1 MLRTMAELAISDR
14 RPGARALCPR
24 WTILAP
30 AFRPLAI
37 TLAVSVAVSVAVTF
51 ALLCTLSAAGQR
63 LPKAQELGLRGTIL
77 D

>member
-1 MLRTMAELAISDR
+1 VLRTMAELAASDR
-14 RPGARALCPR
+14 RPGARVFCLR

-30 AFRPLAI
+30 AFRPLAM
-37 TLAVSVAVSVAVTF
+37 TLAVSIVVVF
-51 ALLCTLSAAGQR
+51 ALLCALSAVGQR